1 MTFIGA
7 PLVHTDDEYSDVMHA
22 IALSIEEDR
31 KRVAELRGGGLGR
44 YAVPFE
50 QQIERFERLQA
61 NLETR
66 YNELEED

>member
-7 PLVHTDDEYSDVMHA
+7 PIIHTDDEYSDVMHA

-31 KRVAELRGGGLGR
+31 KRVAELRSGGLDR

-50 QQIERFERLQA
+50 QQIERFERLKA

-66 YNELEED
+66 YDELED